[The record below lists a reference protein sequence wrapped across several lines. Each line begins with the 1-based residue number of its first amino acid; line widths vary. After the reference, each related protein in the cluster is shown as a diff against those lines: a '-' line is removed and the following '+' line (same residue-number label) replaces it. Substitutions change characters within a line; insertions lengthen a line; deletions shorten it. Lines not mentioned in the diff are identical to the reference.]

1 MSFIIQTLYESDE
14 DKVLQSIYKQNKYCT
29 HREVQVQS
37 TYQIGRYCEKQEVF
51 NQYSRYVFDVI
62 DSHFA
67 KQLLWQCNQREEF
80 DMDKVTIIND

>member
-1 MSFIIQTLYESDE
+1 MSFVI
-14 DKVLQSIYKQNKYCT
+14 KVLHQSIEDQILQSKYKQDAPCT
-29 HREVQVQS
+29 HAIH
-37 TYQIGRYCEKQEVF
+37 YM
-51 NQYSRYVFDVI
+51 YSFYVFDVI